1 MTTLDDIR
9 KPVVDGLEALDRL
22 VDRHFTDNSSPM
34 AEMLAYALSARGK
47 GVRPL
52 TVLLSATVNSASG
65 HAGTRAHMAAMLVEM
80 IHVASLVHDD
90 VIDESMMR
98 RGRPSV
104 NARWQSRNAV
114 VVGDYI
120 LARTMSV
127 GLSSAQYDLVQY
139 IFNTIALLCEGEVL
153 QSIHASNR
161 DTDRESY
168 YEIIRHKTAALLAVS
183 AAAGAIASGA
193 SPERTE
199 TMRRY
204 GEALGMAFQIKD
216 DILDYTAAGE
226 VTGKPACNDL
236 REGKITLPLIAL
248 LEQSDEAQRTE
259 LLALLA
265 RCREDDEAVAEMCRR
280 VTEGGGIDAAEHD
293 MYTFLHRAEALL
305 ADYDSSPARDSL
317 TALCRYVG
325 ERDK

>member
-9 KPVVDGLEALDRL
+9 RPVADDLKELEQL
-22 VDRHFTDNSSPM
+22 VRRHFADDASPM
-34 AEMLAYALSARGK
+34 AEMIEYALSARGK

-52 TVLLSATVNSASG
+52 TVLLSAAAVSPTGKV
-65 HAGTRAHMAAMLVEM
+65 GTRALLAAMLVEM

-114 VVGDYI
+114 VAGDYI
-120 LARTMSV
+120 LARTMTV
-127 GLSSAQYDLVQY
+127 GLSSAQYDIVQHV
-139 IFNTIALLCEGEVL
+139 TGAIAVLCEGEVL
-153 QSIHASNR
+153 QSNHTQR
-161 DTDRESY
+161 QDTDREAY
-168 YEIIRHKTAALLAVS
+168 LEIIRRKTASLLSVS
-183 AAAGAIASGA
+183 ASAGAMAAGASQ
-193 SPERTE
+193 ERTE

-204 GEALGMAFQIKD
+204 GELIGMAFQIKD
-216 DILDYTAAGE
+216 DIMDYTAAGA

-248 LEQSDEAQRTE
+248 LEKADDRRRCE
-259 LLALLA
+259 LLGLLN
-265 RCREDDEAVAEMCRR
+265 RCREDEEAVAEMCRT
-280 VTEGGGIDAAEHD
+280 VTGEGGIAAAEHT
-293 MYTFLHRAEALL
+293 MYSFLHRAEALL
-305 ADYDSSPARDSL
+305 ADLDDSPARASL
-317 TALCRYVG
+317 ASLCRYVG

>member
-9 KPVVDGLEALDRL
+9 QPVSEALRELDRL
-22 VDRHFTDNSSPM
+22 VERHFADDKSPV
-34 AEMLAYALSARGK
+34 AEMLAYALAARGK

-52 TVLLSATVNSASG
+52 TVLLSATINSASG
-65 HAGTRAHMAAMLVEM
+65 RAGTRAHLAAMLVEM

-120 LARTMSV
+120 LARAMTV
-127 GLSSAQYDLVQY
+127 GLSSAQYDLVQH
-139 IFNTIALLCEGEVL
+139 ITNSITVLCEGEVL
-153 QSIHASNR
+153 QSRHAADR
-161 DTDRESY
+161 DTDREAY
-168 YEIIRHKTAALLAVS
+168 LEIIRRKTASLLAVS
-183 AAAGAIASGA
+183 ASAGAIAAGA
-193 SPERTE
+193 SAERVE

-216 DILDYTAAGE
+216 DILDYTGADSA
-226 VTGKPACNDL
+226 TGKPACNDL

-248 LEQSDEAQRTE
+248 LERTDEAQRSE
-259 LLALLA
+259 LLGLLG
-265 RCREDDEAVAEMCRR
+265 RCREEDEAVAGLCRR
-280 VTEGGGIDAAEHD
+280 VAEGGGIEAAQHA
-293 MYTFLHRAEALL
+293 MYSYLHRAEALL
-305 ADYDSSPARDSL
+305 ADYDDSPARNSL
-317 TALCRYVG
+317 IALCRYVG
-325 ERDK
+325 ERER

>member
-1 MTTLDDIR
+1 MITLDDIR
-9 KPVVDGLEALDRL
+9 RPVNDALQELDRL
-22 VDRHFTDNSSPM
+22 VGHHFADDRSPV
-34 AEMLAYALSARGK
+34 AEMLAYALAGRGK

-52 TVLLSATVNSASG
+52 TVLLSASVNSASG
-65 HAGTRAHMAAMLVEM
+65 HVGPRAHLAAMLVEM

-90 VIDESMMR
+90 VIDESLMR

-127 GLSSAQYDLVQY
+127 GLSSAQYDLVQH
-139 IFNTIALLCEGEVL
+139 ITGSIATLCEGEVL
-153 QSIHASNR
+153 QSRHAADR

-168 YEIIRHKTAALLAVS
+168 LEIIRRKTASLLAVS
-183 AAAGAIASGA
+183 ASAGAMAAGASD
-193 SPERTE
+193 ERVE

-216 DILDYTAAGE
+216 DILDCTAAGS

-248 LEQSDEAQRTE
+248 LERAGETRRRE
-259 LLALLA
+259 LLELLD
-265 RCREDDEAVAEMCRR
+265 RCREDGETVGEMCRLL
-280 VTEGGGIDAAEHD
+280 TEEGGVEAAEHA
-293 MYTFLHRAEALL
+293 MYTYLHRAEALL
-305 ADYDSSPARDSL
+305 ADYDDSPARQSL
-317 TALCRYVG
+317 IGLCRYVG
-325 ERDK
+325 ERER

>member
-1 MTTLDDIR
+1 MIALDDIR
-9 KPVVDGLEALDRL
+9 KPVTDGLEALDRL
-22 VDRHFTDNSSPM
+22 VERHFSDNDSPM
-34 AEMLAYALSARGK
+34 AEMLAYALAGRGK

-52 TVLLSATVNSASG
+52 TVLLSATINSQAG
-65 HAGTRAHMAAMLVEM
+65 HAGARAHLAAMLVEM
-80 IHVASLVHDD
+80 IHLASLVHDD

-139 IFNTIALLCEGEVL
+139 ISNSITVLCEGEVL
-153 QSIHASNR
+153 QSRHTSDR
-161 DTDRESY
+161 DTDREAY
-168 YEIIRHKTAALLAVS
+168 YDIIRHKTAALLAVS
-183 AAAGAIASGA
+183 AAAGAIASHA
-193 SPERTE
+193 SAERVE

-204 GEALGMAFQIKD
+204 GELLGMAFQIKD
-216 DILDYTAAGE
+216 DILDCTAAGE

-236 REGKITLPLIAL
+236 REGKITLPLIAV
-248 LEQSDEAQRTE
+248 LENSDARQRSE

-265 RCREDDEAVAEMCRR
+265 RCREDDDAVAELCRR
-280 VTEGGGIDAAEHD
+280 VAEGGGIGAAEHA
-293 MYTFLHRAEALL
+293 MYSFLHRAEALL
-305 ADYDSSPARDSL
+305 ADYDDSPARDSL
-317 TALCRYVG
+317 IALCRYVA
-325 ERDK
+325 EREK

>member
-1 MTTLDDIR
+1 MTALDDIR
-9 KPVVDGLEALDRL
+9 QPVNEALSEL
-22 VDRHFTDNSSPM
+22 NLMIERHFADDKSPV

-52 TVLLSATVNSASG
+52 TVLLSATVNSQSG
-65 HAGTRAHMAAMLVEM
+65 KAGMRALLAAMLVEM

-120 LARTMSV
+120 LARAMSV
-127 GLSSAQYDLVQY
+127 GLSSAQYDLVQH
-139 IFNTIALLCEGEVL
+139 ITGAIATLCEGEVL
-153 QSIHASNR
+153 QSRHAADR

-168 YEIIRHKTAALLAVS
+168 LEIIRRKTASLLAVS
-183 AAAGAIASGA
+183 ASAGAMAAGASA
-193 SPERTE
+193 ERVE

-204 GEALGMAFQIKD
+204 GELLGMAFQIKD
-216 DILDYTAAGE
+216 DILDYTAAGST
-226 VTGKPACNDL
+226 TGKPACNDL

-248 LEQSDEAQRTE
+248 LERADEVRRQE
-259 LLALLA
+259 LLHLLD
-265 RCREDDEAVAEMCRR
+265 RCREDDDAVAEMCRR
-280 VTEGGGIDAAEHD
+280 VTEEGGSEAAEHA
-293 MYTFLHRAEALL
+293 MYTYLHRAEALL
-305 ADYDSSPARDSL
+305 ADYDDSPARRSL
-317 TALCRYVG
+317 AALCRYVG
-325 ERDK
+325 ERER